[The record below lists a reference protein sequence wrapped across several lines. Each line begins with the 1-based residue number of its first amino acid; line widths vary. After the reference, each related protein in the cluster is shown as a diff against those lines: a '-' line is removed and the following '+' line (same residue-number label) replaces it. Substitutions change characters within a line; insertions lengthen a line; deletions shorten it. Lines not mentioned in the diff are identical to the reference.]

1 MHLLPLALSMVMPG
15 QAQDIDIRRIDIHTG
30 LADANCGFGA
40 YPGLRLQLFLPQPDL
55 ASASWSAPAEGA
67 DANGFTMQLVLSQ
80 RASRRAGF
88 DVASWWV
95 ATRGRPVSAR
105 LSLDG
110 ADVPMTL
117 VIGKV
122 ERGRHAIWA
131 ADSDVA
137 TLGALLVNA
146 AEAEL
151 RWFDSKGAPLGR
163 ARWDIRAV
171 RDFPR
176 LLERVD
182 WRCVDPVR

>member
-1 MHLLPLALSMVMPG
+1 MHLFPLALLMAVPV
-15 QAQDIDIRRIDIHTG
+15 QEQDIDVRRIDIHTG

-40 YPGLRLQLFLPQPDL
+40 YPGLRLQMFLPQPDF

-67 DANGFTMQLVLSQ
+67 DASGSTMQLILSQ

-88 DVASWWV
+88 DVVSWWV
-95 ATRGRPVSAR
+95 VTRGRPVSAR

-131 ADSDVA
+131 AEGDVA
-137 TLGALLVNA
+137 VLGTVLANA

-151 RWFDSKGAPLGR
+151 AWFDSKGAALGR

-176 LLERVD
+176 LLERID